1 MRTKMKKWPRFISL
15 AICALTIVI
24 FNPTWPIWGHE
35 TSWQYVPLE
44 NFLKMDIFSPF
55 QKFSA
60 IFGLAC
66 LYLGTAVI
74 VVNIV
79 LSFILKKKKIA
90 LLLDF
95 ISVGLLILCGLF
107 TALPCNFSD
116 KLFVIYSFI
125 PIVAGVLIVILCL
138 I

>member
-1 MRTKMKKWPRFISL
+1 MKKWPRFISL
-15 AICALTIVI
+15 AICALAIVI
-24 FNPTWPIWGHE
+24 INPTWPIWGHE

-60 IFGLAC
+60 VFGLAC

-74 VVNIV
+74 VANII

-95 ISVGLLILCGLF
+95 ISVGLLILCGIF
-107 TALPCNFSD
+107 TALSCNFSAVP
-116 KLFVIYSFI
+116 FVVYCFI
-125 PIVAGVLIVILCL
+125 PIVAGFLIVLLC
-138 I
+138 II